1 MKEMISNSRSIH
13 SLVLEDTGPLLA
25 RLHTDTVKGSRFP
38 NMKEL
43 RTILNNIKEEF
54 SEDINDHDVFIM
66 EEHSINWFPYELK

>member
-43 RTILNNIKEEF
+43 RTQHKGRPLRTLFASNPKQNAILLIGGDKTGDNRF
-54 SEDINDHDVFIM
+54 
-66 EEHSINWFPYELK
+66 